1 LWVCLLGEDIS
12 SRGEVYPMKVF
23 VTGGN
28 GFIGSVVVRKLLQAG
43 HEVRCLLRESSCTE
57 RIDGLPVE
65 RMPGDVREFES
76 LRAGMAD
83 CQATIHLAGLSS
95 WDQIDSPALNDVV
108 EGGTA
113 NVLQGAVGLPAHRI
127 IFVSSVTAV
136 NGSEKPEIFNED
148 SKFTLDDPELKYAI
162 AKRNA
167 ETQCRKALSRGVPI
181 VVVNPAEVY
190 GPSDTTF
197 VTAGNLV
204 HFARSNPVLVC
215 SGGTSVAHVD
225 DVAAGIVA
233 ALVKGRPGERY
244 ILGGENLTIRQL
256 ANLCLKL
263 IGRRSRI
270 VTLPNHLIRR
280 MTRVATRLRLPLP
293 YNASVVPYATRYWF
307 VDASKAQ
314 RDLGV
319 KFRDAQSTLAPT
331 ISWLREAGHI
341 A

>member
-1 LWVCLLGEDIS
+1 
-12 SRGEVYPMKVF
+12 MKIF

-28 GFIGSVVVRKLLQAG
+28 GFIGSVVVRKLLHAG
-43 HEVRCLLRESSCTE
+43 YEVRCLLRTSSRTE

-65 RMPGDVREFES
+65 RVLGDVRDADS

-95 WDQIDSPALNDVV
+95 WGEIDSPDLKDVV
-108 EGGTA
+108 EGGTRNILEA
-113 NVLQGAVGLPAHRI
+113 ATVLPTHRV

-136 NGSEKPEIFNED
+136 NGSDRPEVFSEA
-148 SKFTLDDPELKYAI
+148 SKFTLDDPELKYAL

-167 ETQCRKALSRGVPI
+167 EVQCRKALSQGVPV
-181 VVVNPAEVY
+181 VVVNPAEAY
-190 GPSDTTF
+190 GPSDTAF

-215 SGGTSVAHVD
+215 SGGTSVAYVD

-233 ALVKGRPGERY
+233 ALAKGRPGERY

-256 ANLCLKL
+256 AGLCLQL
-263 IGRRSRI
+263 IGRRPRI
-270 VTLPNHLIRR
+270 VTLPNFLIRR
-280 MTRVATRLRLPLP
+280 VTRVATTLRLPIP
-293 YNASVVPYATRYWF
+293 YDARVIPYATRYWF
-307 VDASKAQ
+307 VDGSKAQ

-319 KFRDAQSTLAPT
+319 KFRDARSTLAPT
-331 ISWLREAGHI
+331 IAWLREAGHI

>member
-1 LWVCLLGEDIS
+1 
-12 SRGEVYPMKVF
+12 MKIF

-43 HEVRCLLRESSCTE
+43 YEVRCLLRTSSRTE

-65 RMPGDVREFES
+65 RVLGDVRDADS

-95 WDQIDSPALNDVV
+95 WGEIDSPDLKDVV
-108 EGGTA
+108 EGGTRNILEA
-113 NVLQGAVGLPAHRI
+113 AQVLPTHRV

-136 NGSEKPEIFNED
+136 NGSDRPEVFSET
-148 SKFTLDDPELKYAI
+148 SKFTLDDPELKYAL

-167 ETQCRKALSRGVPI
+167 EVQCRKALSQGVPV

-190 GPSDTTF
+190 GPSDTAF

-215 SGGTSVAHVD
+215 SGGTSVAYVD

-233 ALVKGRPGERY
+233 ALAKGRPGERY

-256 ANLCLKL
+256 AGLCLQL
-263 IGRRSRI
+263 IGRRPRI
-270 VTLPNHLIRR
+270 VTLPNSLIRR
-280 MTRVATRLRLPLP
+280 VTRVAKTLRLPLP
-293 YNASVVPYATRYWF
+293 YDARVIPYATRYWF
-307 VDASKAQ
+307 VDGSKAQ

-319 KFRDAQSTLAPT
+319 KFRDARSTLAPT
-331 ISWLREAGHI
+331 IAWLREAGHI

>member
-1 LWVCLLGEDIS
+1 
-12 SRGEVYPMKVF
+12 MKIF

-28 GFIGSVVVRKLLQAG
+28 GFIGSVVVRKLLHDG
-43 HEVRCLLRESSCTE
+43 YEVRCLLRTSSRTE

-65 RMPGDVREFES
+65 RVLGDVRDADS
-76 LRAGMAD
+76 LRAGMTD

-95 WDQIDSPALNDVV
+95 WGEIDSPDLKDVV
-108 EGGTA
+108 EGGTRNILESA
-113 NVLQGAVGLPAHRI
+113 KVLPTHRV

-136 NGSEKPEIFNED
+136 NGSDKPEVFSEA
-148 SKFTLDDPELKYAI
+148 SKFTLDDPELKYAL

-167 ETQCRKALSRGVPI
+167 EVQCRKALSQGVP
-181 VVVNPAEVY
+181 VVIVNPAEVY
-190 GPSDTTF
+190 GPSDTAF

-215 SGGTSVAHVD
+215 SGGTSVTYVD

-233 ALVKGRPGERY
+233 ALAKGRPGERY

-256 ANLCLKL
+256 AGLCLQL
-263 IGRRSRI
+263 IGRRPRI
-270 VTLPNHLIRR
+270 VTLPNSFIRR
-280 MTRVATRLRLPLP
+280 VTRVATTLRLPLP
-293 YNASVVPYATRYWF
+293 YDARVIPYATRYWF
-307 VDASKAQ
+307 VDGSKAQ

-319 KFRDAQSTLAPT
+319 KFRDARSTLAPT
-331 ISWLREAGHI
+331 IAWLREAGHI

>member
-1 LWVCLLGEDIS
+1 
-12 SRGEVYPMKVF
+12 MKIF

-28 GFIGSVVVRKLLQAG
+28 GFIGSVVVRKLLHAG
-43 HEVRCLLRESSCTE
+43 YEVRCLLRTSSRTE

-65 RMPGDVREFES
+65 RVLGDVRDADS

-95 WDQIDSPALNDVV
+95 WGEIDSPDLKDVV
-108 EGGTA
+108 EGGTRNILEA
-113 NVLQGAVGLPAHRI
+113 AHVLPAHRV

-136 NGSEKPEIFNED
+136 NGSDRPEVFSEA
-148 SKFTLDDPELKYAI
+148 SKFTLDDPELKYAL

-167 ETQCRKALSRGVPI
+167 EVQCRKALSQGVPV

-190 GPSDTTF
+190 GPSDTAF

-215 SGGTSVAHVD
+215 SGGTSVAYVD

-233 ALVKGRPGERY
+233 ALAKGRPGERY

-256 ANLCLKL
+256 AGLCLQL
-263 IGRRSRI
+263 IGRRPRI
-270 VTLPNHLIRR
+270 VTLPNSLIRR
-280 MTRVATRLRLPLP
+280 VTRVATRLRLPLP
-293 YNASVVPYATRYWF
+293 YDARVIPYATRYWF
-307 VDASKAQ
+307 VDGSKAQ

-319 KFRDAQSTLAPT
+319 KFRDARSTLVPT
-331 ISWLREAGHI
+331 IAWLREAGHI

>member
-1 LWVCLLGEDIS
+1 
-12 SRGEVYPMKVF
+12 MKIF

-28 GFIGSVVVRKLLQAG
+28 GFIGSVVVRKLLHAG
-43 HEVRCLLRESSCTE
+43 YEVRCLLRTSSRTE
-57 RIDGLPVE
+57 RIDSLPVE
-65 RMPGDVREFES
+65 RVLGDVRDADS

-95 WDQIDSPALNDVV
+95 WGEIDSPDLKDVV
-108 EGGTA
+108 EGGTRNILEAA
-113 NVLQGAVGLPAHRI
+113 NVLPTHRV

-136 NGSEKPEIFNED
+136 NGSDRPEVFSEA
-148 SKFTLDDPELKYAI
+148 SKFTLDDPELKYAL

-167 ETQCRKALSRGVPI
+167 EVQCRKALSQGVPV

-190 GPSDTTF
+190 GPSDTAF

-215 SGGTSVAHVD
+215 SGGTSVAYVD

-233 ALVKGRPGERY
+233 ALAKGRPGERY

-256 ANLCLKL
+256 AGLCLQL
-263 IGRRSRI
+263 IGRRPRI
-270 VTLPNHLIRR
+270 VTLPNSLIRR
-280 MTRVATRLRLPLP
+280 VTRVATTLRLPLP
-293 YNASVVPYATRYWF
+293 YDARVIPYATRYWF
-307 VDASKAQ
+307 VDGSKAQ

-319 KFRDAQSTLAPT
+319 KFRDARSTLAPT
-331 ISWLREAGHI
+331 IAWLREAGHI

>member
-1 LWVCLLGEDIS
+1 
-12 SRGEVYPMKVF
+12 MKIF

-28 GFIGSVVVRKLLQAG
+28 GFIGSVVVRKLLHAG
-43 HEVRCLLRESSCTE
+43 YEVRCLLRTSSRTE

-65 RMPGDVREFES
+65 RVLGDVRDADS

-95 WDQIDSPALNDVV
+95 WGEIDSPDLKDVV
-108 EGGTA
+108 EGGTRNILEA
-113 NVLQGAVGLPAHRI
+113 AKVLPTHRV

-136 NGSEKPEIFNED
+136 NGSDRPEVFSEA
-148 SKFTLDDPELKYAI
+148 SKFTLDDPELKYAL

-167 ETQCRKALSRGVPI
+167 EVQCRKALSQGVPV

-190 GPSDTTF
+190 GPSDTAF
-197 VTAGNLV
+197 VTAGNLI

-215 SGGTSVAHVD
+215 SGGTSVAYVD

-233 ALVKGRPGERY
+233 ALAKGRPGERY

-256 ANLCLKL
+256 AGLCLQL
-263 IGRRSRI
+263 IGRRPRI
-270 VTLPNHLIRR
+270 VTLPNSLIRR
-280 MTRVATRLRLPLP
+280 VTRVATTLRLPLP
-293 YNASVVPYATRYWF
+293 YDARVIPYATRYWF
-307 VDASKAQ
+307 VDGSKAQ

-319 KFRDAQSTLAPT
+319 KFRDARSTLAPT
-331 ISWLREAGHI
+331 IAWLREAGHI

>member
-1 LWVCLLGEDIS
+1 
-12 SRGEVYPMKVF
+12 MKIF

-28 GFIGSVVVRKLLQAG
+28 GFIGSVVVRKLLHAG
-43 HEVRCLLRESSCTE
+43 YEVRCLLRTSSRTE

-65 RMPGDVREFES
+65 RVLGDVRDADS

-95 WDQIDSPALNDVV
+95 WGEIDSPDLKDVV
-108 EGGTA
+108 EGGTRNILEA
-113 NVLQGAVGLPAHRI
+113 AHVLPTHRV

-136 NGSEKPEIFNED
+136 NGSDRPEVFSEA
-148 SKFTLDDPELKYAI
+148 SKFTLDDPELKYAL

-167 ETQCRKALSRGVPI
+167 EVQCRKALSQGVPV

-190 GPSDTTF
+190 GPSDTAF

-215 SGGTSVAHVD
+215 SGGTSVAYVD

-233 ALVKGRPGERY
+233 ALAKGRPGERY

-256 ANLCLKL
+256 AGLCLQL
-263 IGRRSRI
+263 IGRRPRI
-270 VTLPNHLIRR
+270 VTLPNSLIRR
-280 MTRVATRLRLPLP
+280 VTRVATMLRLPLP
-293 YNASVVPYATRYWF
+293 YDARVIPYATRYWF
-307 VDASKAQ
+307 VDGSKAQ

-319 KFRDAQSTLAPT
+319 KFRDARSTLAPT
-331 ISWLREAGHI
+331 IAWLREAGHI

>member
-1 LWVCLLGEDIS
+1 MRI
-12 SRGEVYPMKVF
+12 F

-43 HEVRCLLRESSCTE
+43 YEVRCLIRESSRTE

-65 RMPGDVREFES
+65 RTQGDVREFDS
-76 LRAGMAD
+76 LCAGMAD

-95 WDQIDSPALNDVV
+95 WGQIGSPALKDVV
-108 EGGTA
+108 EGGTR
-113 NVLQGAVGLPAHRI
+113 NVLQSAAYLPAHRV
-127 IFVSSVTAV
+127 IFVSSITAV
-136 NGSEKPEIFNED
+136 NGSEKPEIFNEG
-148 SKFTLDDPELKYAI
+148 SEFTLDDPELKYAI

-167 ETQCRKALSRGVPI
+167 ETQCRKALSLGVPV

-256 ANLCLKL
+256 ADLCLKL

-270 VTLPNHLIRR
+270 LTLPNYLIRR
-280 MTRVATRLRLPLP
+280 MTMAGTKLGLPLP
-293 YNASVVPYATRYWF
+293 YNASVIPYATRYWF
-307 VDASKAQ
+307 VDSSKAE

-319 KFRDAQSTLAPT
+319 KFRDARSTLAPT

>member
-1 LWVCLLGEDIS
+1 
-12 SRGEVYPMKVF
+12 MKIF

-28 GFIGSVVVRKLLQAG
+28 GFIGSVVVRKLLHAG
-43 HEVRCLLRESSCTE
+43 YEVRCLLRTSSRTE

-65 RMPGDVREFES
+65 RVLGDVRDADS

-95 WDQIDSPALNDVV
+95 WGEIDSPDLKDVV
-108 EGGTA
+108 EGGTRNILEA
-113 NVLQGAVGLPAHRI
+113 AHVLPTHRV

-136 NGSEKPEIFNED
+136 NGSDRPEVFSEA
-148 SKFTLDDPELKYAI
+148 SKFTLDDPELKYAL

-167 ETQCRKALSRGVPI
+167 EVQCRKALSQGVPV

-190 GPSDTTF
+190 GPSDTAF

-215 SGGTSVAHVD
+215 SGGTSVAYVD

-233 ALVKGRPGERY
+233 ALAKGRPGERY

-256 ANLCLKL
+256 AGLCLQL
-263 IGRRSRI
+263 IGRRPRI
-270 VTLPNHLIRR
+270 VTLPNSLIRR
-280 MTRVATRLRLPLP
+280 VTRVATMLRLPLP
-293 YNASVVPYATRYWF
+293 YDARVIPYATRYWF
-307 VDASKAQ
+307 VDGSKAQ
-314 RDLGV
+314 RYLGV
-319 KFRDAQSTLAPT
+319 KFRDARSTLAPT
-331 ISWLREAGHI
+331 IAWLREAGHI